1 MTKNTMQNKVQ
12 SLFTNTKKA
21 LDYKGD
27 NVKVA
32 PVNLII
38 GGSK

>member
-12 SLFTNTKKA
+12 SFFANSKKA

-32 PVNLII
+32 PRLLII